1 MTLNEMY
8 TNQHDM
14 AEPLRPRAR
23 FARWTTP
30 RAAAGIGA
38 IALAVMV
45 GCKDSNVP
53 YLTAPT
59 SVSNTPT
66 GVQDA
71 ITGLFGSSRNDVGL
85 YVIFMSTMGRD
96 AANFVNTE
104 PRWVTMG
111 TGVIPITN
119 NDGFWG
125 AAIWDLEYRTAK
137 FANSIITSIPN
148 VAPPY
153 TTPQQQAIIG
163 VAQTM
168 KALMFMMLAETHDT
182 GGVSVASIASTGT
195 TPAPMLCNKDV
206 WAYIVAVLDSGNTA
220 LNAAG
225 SIALP
230 ISLPPGFAS
239 VSNQAGPSTT
249 PGSFAAFNRALAG
262 KAGLELA
269 YAIARNT
276 AGTAPTP
283 NSAGSPNVQALT
295 RADSA
300 IKASAL
306 FSPANITLPAAGGF
320 PAADP
325 YGVYHAFTAQS
336 GDLVNPVN
344 GNIGTMAVL
353 WDLVADVDTVNDA
366 RWKAK
371 FSVNP
376 GTVSQP
382 SFAGAASPY
391 IYSYYGTPSSPIPI
405 VRNDELALVDAQ
417 IQLGLGQY
425 ANAVTLIND
434 VHQQAGG
441 MSAINP
447 ASMTTYAAVRDSLMK
462 EQRITSVLE
471 GSADRT
477 IAIRMY
483 GLAAVADT
491 TWDATSGPD
500 AAAKAN
506 ADKAEGNFP
515 DLHTTLLPVPISEA
529 SGRGGNYT
537 LSCQ

>member
-1 MTLNEMY
+1 MTFNEMY
-8 TNQHDM
+8 TNQDDR
-14 AEPLRPRAR
+14 AVARPRAR
-23 FARWTTP
+23 SIRRTRA
-30 RAAAGIGA
+30 RAAACIGA

-53 YLTAPT
+53 DLIAPT

-66 GVQDA
+66 GVQNA
-71 ITGLFGSSRNDVGL
+71 VTGLFGASRNDVGL
-85 YVIFMSTMGRD
+85 YAIFMSTMARD

-111 TGVIPITN
+111 TGVIPITS

-125 AAIWDLEYRTAK
+125 AAIWDDEYRTAK
-137 FANSIITSIPN
+137 FANSIIASIPT

-168 KALMFMMLAETHDT
+168 KALMFMMVAETHDT
-182 GGVSVASIASTGT
+182 GGVSIASITSTGT

-206 WAYIVAVLDSGNTA
+206 WAYIVALLDSGNTV

-225 SIALP
+225 SVALP
-230 ISLPPGFAS
+230 VSLPPGFSS
-239 VSNQAGPSTT
+239 VSNSAGPSTT
-249 PGSFAAFNRALAG
+249 PGAFAAFNRALAA

-269 YAIARNT
+269 YAIAR
-276 AGTAPTP
+276 GTGAAPTP
-283 NSAGSPNVQALT
+283 TSAGSPNIPALT

-306 FSPANITLPAAGGF
+306 FSPSNITLPVVGGF
-320 PAADP
+320 SANDP
-325 YGVYHAFTAQS
+325 YGVYHAFSPQS

-344 GNIGTMAVL
+344 SNIGTMAVL
-353 WDLVADVDTVNDA
+353 WDLVADVDTVHDA
-366 RWKAK
+366 RWAAK
-371 FSVNP
+371 FSGNP
-376 GTVSQP
+376 NLPVSQP
-382 SFAGAASPY
+382 SFAGSASPY
-391 IYSYYGTPSSPIPI
+391 IYNYYGTPAAPIPI

-425 ANAVTLIND
+425 AAAITLIND

-441 MSAINP
+441 FATPLNI
-447 ASMTTYAAVRDSLMK
+447 AATYTAVRDSLMK

-471 GSADRT
+471 AGGDRD

-491 TWDATSGPD
+491 TWDATQGPD
-500 AAAKAN
+500 AAAKAT
-506 ADKAEGNFP
+506 ADKSEGSFP
-515 DLHTTLLPVPISEA
+515 DLHTTLLPVPIAEA
-529 SGRGGNYT
+529 AGRGGSYT